1 MKELE
6 RKLESNAKTLKD
18 SVEPPFDIGEE
29 IDKIKKRGFTMKRKI
44 IYSAA
49 GVAAAFVLVFNL
61 APNLAMAAS
70 KVPVLGAA
78 VKIVTL
84 GRYEVHEGG
93 YDAKVITPK
102 IEGLLDK
109 ETEDKLNSEFK
120 ENAAAVI
127 AAFEE
132 DIRDLKA
139 EFGEDE
145 TIHMGVES
153 NYTVRTDNDD
163 VLALDCYLFSA
174 AGSSFT
180 KHSFYNIDKKS
191 GKLITFESLFG
202 NEDYITPI
210 SEYITAEMRRQNDT
224 GENQCPY
231 WIAGEDESGFEGFEK
246 ISDKTGFYING
257 DGEIVICFDK
267 YEVAPGAM
275 GCPEFVIPKDV
286 ISAKLEK

>member
-6 RKLESNAKTLKD
+6 KRLRINAELLK
-18 SVEPPFDIGEE
+18 STVEAPFDIGVE
-29 IDKIKKRGFTMKRKI
+29 IKKEELKMKKRKI
-44 IYSAA
+44 ACTAA
-49 GVAAAFVLVFNL
+49 GAAAAFVLVFNC
-61 APNLAMAAS
+61 APNLARAAS
-70 KVPVLGAA
+70 NVPILGAA

-93 YDAKVITPK
+93 YDAKVVTPQL
-102 IEGLLDK
+102 EGLLDK
-109 ETEDKLNSEFK
+109 ETEDRLNKEFK

-153 NYTVRTDNDD
+153 NYTVRTDNDE

-174 AGSSFT
+174 AGSSYT

-202 NEDYITPI
+202 DEDYITPI
-210 SEYITAEMRRQNDT
+210 SEYITAEMRRQNEA

-231 WIAGEDESGFEGFEK
+231 WIAGEDDSGFEGFDK
-246 ISDKTGFYING
+246 ISDKTGFYIN
-257 DGEIVICFDK
+257 DSGEIVICFDK

-275 GCPEFVIPKDV
+275 GCPEFVIPESV
-286 ISAKLEK
+286 IASLRK